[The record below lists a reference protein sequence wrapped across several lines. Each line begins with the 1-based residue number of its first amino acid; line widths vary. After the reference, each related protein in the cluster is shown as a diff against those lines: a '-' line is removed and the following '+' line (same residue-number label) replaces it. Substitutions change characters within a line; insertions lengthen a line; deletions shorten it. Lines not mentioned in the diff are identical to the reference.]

1 MGRHKIYAT
10 TILKV
15 LHWSGLKK
23 LILYHLKSEWKY
35 FTQNTSKLCE
45 IAKEP
50 MVVDKRNAH
59 SGVCVYFS
67 HQAAAV
73 LSQSIQ
79 SSQPHGQEFNPVLHT
94 HCWSQSAS
102 FMCKMKGLLVV
113 LLTCVTG
120 STKLKHCIF
129 GCLLSYLGLQ
139 FLRLRQNMI

>member
-1 MGRHKIYAT
+1 MNYLPLKIRV
-10 TILKV
+10 KV
-15 LHWSGLKK
+15 FYPKHFKALRDSQR
-23 LILYHLKSEWKY
+23 
-35 FTQNTSKLCE
+35 T
-45 IAKEP
+45 P

-113 LLTCVTG
+113 LLACVTG